1 MISSIGLVGLV
12 GVEFHPLECQAY
24 DAMFDDQSSDDE
36 DLVVLHS
43 W

>member
-12 GVEFHPLECQAY
+12 GVEFYPLECQAY

>member
-12 GVEFHPLECQAY
+12 VVEFHPQECQAH